1 MSRDKALDNHPDST
15 GANTTSNPYHWFV
28 SNLTEKNCV
37 MVLIVLFIML
47 SVFIASFDY
56 DPEVDKADATT
67 NDIWVEYYSEGIYH
81 VSIDEWDHIPT
92 QSVVVEHDD
101 GVVVVNEKGPGHVVL
116 LLPFYM
122 LGVDFLFGPFMVA
135 LAVIATYMLGKRLA
149 NWRTGFIASA
159 LVMTNVTVLVMSYRS
174 YWTDASTMH
183 LLVLSIWL
191 LIESIYWFNGK
202 SLDPGSENVSNA
214 KQRLFGLFIGILSG
228 LTFGLS
234 VSTRY
239 ATALIIIALALYV
252 CIFYLI
258 RAWPDLKRKR
268 FKYALKRTDTLWL
281 VAIAFSVGLMLVLV
295 PLIQYNNEYFGGPF
309 RSGYDALEVN
319 KYDPD
324 TQVIAARNTS
334 AGWSQNFGDMV
345 SYALKN
351 LGALFP
357 LFIAR
362 MPGLIFLPIGIW
374 ILRKR
379 PELVL
384 LLSWLI
390 INFFTYLSIVWV
402 DMYATLPPQA
412 LHEPRYWM
420 PSIPV
425 VALFAGFGIDRLSR
439 RMTGIEGSKNNNTRD
454 KRKFTTFIITLIVLV
469 ALVLWCVIPTANYLD
484 NLGPGGAEGPGRKQP
499 LPNVIIVNTDKL
511 VDDPYRFQD
520 QFVLVENAEVIAEK
534 NVTIVIRSIDARL
547 TEGVPVRFDSWPR
560 DEIPAVNIGDR
571 VDVMGIFVI
580 RPFPDQ
586 SDQFFINVKYNTKDY
601 FRILK

>member
-1 MSRDKALDNHPDST
+1 MDSKVT
-15 GANTTSNPYHWFV
+15 GSTSNPYHWFV
-28 SNLTEKNCV
+28 SKLTEKNCV
-37 MVLIVLFIML
+37 LFLVILFIML

-67 NDIWVEYYSEGIYH
+67 NDIWVEYYSEGKYH
-81 VSIDEWDHIPT
+81 IPIDEWDHIPT
-92 QSVVVEHDD
+92 QSVVVEHEDE
-101 GVVVVNEKGPGHVVL
+101 VVVVNEKGPGHVVL

-149 NWRTGFIASA
+149 NWRVGFIAA
-159 LVMTNVTVLVMSYRS
+159 TLVMTNVTVLVMAYRS

-191 LIESIYWFNGK
+191 LVESIYWFNGK
-202 SLDPGSENVSNA
+202 SLDPKTENRSTA
-214 KQRLFGLFIGILSG
+214 KQRVLGLVIGISSG

-258 RAWPDLKRKR
+258 RAWPDLKKKR
-268 FKYALKRTDTLWL
+268 FNKMLKRTDTFWG
-281 VAIAFSVGLMLVLV
+281 VIIAFAVGLMFILV
-295 PLIQYNNEYFGGPF
+295 PLMQYNNEYFGGPF

-324 TQVIAARNTS
+324 NQVIAARNTS
-334 AGWSQNFGDMV
+334 EGWSQDFGDMV
-345 SYALKN
+345 SYAMSN
-351 LGALFP
+351 LGALLP

-374 ILRKR
+374 VLRKR
-379 PELVL
+379 HLLFLFIPWLV
-384 LLSWLI
+384 
-390 INFFTYLSIVWV
+390 INLFTYLSIVWV

-425 VALFAGFGIDRLSR
+425 VALLAGFGIDRLSR
-439 RMTGIEGSKNNNTRD
+439 WLTGIEGSKNNKARD
-454 KRKFTTFIITLIVLV
+454 KRKFSTLIITLIILGG
-469 ALVLWCVIPTANYLD
+469 LVLWCVIPTANYLD
-484 NLGPGGAEGPGRKQP
+484 NLGPGGAEGPGRRPPQTN
-499 LPNVIIVNTDKL
+499 LIIVNTDKL
-511 VDDPYRFQD
+511 VDSPYRFQD
-520 QFVLVENAEVIAEK
+520 EFVVVENAEVIDVENAT
-534 NVTIVIRSIDARL
+534 VIIRSIDARG
-547 TEGVPVRFDSWPR
+547 TEGVLVRLDSWPR
-560 DEIPAVNIGDR
+560 DEIPEVNIGDK
-571 VDVMGIFVI
+571 VEVI
-580 RPFPDQ
+580 GMFIVRPRPDL
-586 SDQFFINVKYNTKDY
+586 DEEFYINIKYDTKDY